1 MTSLHSLSAVL
12 GSLPEGSA
20 VCAFNIESY
29 DGMEAV
35 MHEAADAGQPVV
47 LGVSIPVAERFG
59 YTTLP
64 RLVALI
70 AESTGT
76 PVALHLDHA
85 ETPDTV
91 RRALDS
97 GFSSAN
103 FLNEGDSSPA
113 EYQDACALLRS
124 EYPDADLE
132 FIHGHL
138 GHVDGSSH
146 EGAHRTHHHD
156 EVASDS
162 DSLVAEV
169 VAFARATAPTVLGFD
184 MGSLHGMT
192 DSTRSIHIDRI
203 RDVAHAT
210 SLPLVLHGSSGVR
223 LDELR
228 VAVDAG
234 IRKVNVESALR
245 AAYMDA
251 IRTHSTPGAAGARKP
266 RILNELAA
274 QALRGVVRRYLDIC
288 TVP

>member
-12 GSLPEGSA
+12 DSLPAGRA

-35 MHEAADAGQPVV
+35 MLEAADADQPVV

-64 RLVALI
+64 RLVAI
-70 AESTGT
+70 ITERTGT

-103 FLNEGDSSPA
+103 FLNEGKFAPA
-113 EYQDACALLRS
+113 EYEDICALLRS

-146 EGAHRTHHHD
+146 EGAHHEHHHD
-156 EVASDS
+156 LVPSDP
-162 DSLVAEV
+162 DALVADV

-192 DSTRSIHIDRI
+192 DSTRSIHVDQI
-203 RDVAHAT
+203 RDVSQTT

-223 LDELR
+223 LDQLR
-228 VAVDAG
+228 VAIDAG

-245 AAYMDA
+245 AEYMDA
-251 IRTHSTPGAAGARKP
+251 IRTHSAPGAAGARKP
-266 RILNELAA
+266 RILDELAA
-274 QALRGVVRRYLDIC
+274 HALRGVVRRYLDIC